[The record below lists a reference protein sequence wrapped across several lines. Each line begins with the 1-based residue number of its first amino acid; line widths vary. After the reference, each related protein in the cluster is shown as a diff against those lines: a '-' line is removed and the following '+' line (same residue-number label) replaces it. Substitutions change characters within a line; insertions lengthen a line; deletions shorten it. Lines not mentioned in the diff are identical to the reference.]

1 MTRRRMTAPS
11 NPSKV
16 VGAREAEPVIAVA
29 LRYEIDDDVAPVIV
43 ASGRGSLANR
53 IVAAAEEA
61 GVAIDENPMLAQA
74 LEKAPV
80 GEPIPEELYQAVS
93 QVIGWVLNHGHID
106 RDDVDPSR
114 GVSSSGRSLS
124 GTLEP

>member
-1 MTRRRMTAPS
+1 MTRRRMTAPPK
-11 NPSKV
+11 PSKV
-16 VGAREAEPVIAVA
+16 AGAREAEPTIAVA

-43 ASGRGSLANR
+43 ASGRGSLASR

-74 LEKAPV
+74 LEKAPM

-93 QVIGWVLNHGHID
+93 QVIGWVLNHG
-106 RDDVDPSR
+106 DVDPSR

-124 GTLEP
+124 GTFEP

>member
-1 MTRRRMTAPS
+1 MTRRRVTAPPT
-11 NPSKV
+11 PSKV
-16 VGAREAEPVIAVA
+16 AGAREAEPAIAVA

-43 ASGRGSLANR
+43 ASGRGSLASR

-93 QVIGWVLNHGHID
+93 QVIGWVLNHGDI
-106 RDDVDPSR
+106 DPSR

>member
-1 MTRRRMTAPS
+1 MTRRRVTAPPD
-11 NPSKV
+11 PSKMA
-16 VGAREAEPVIAVA
+16 GAREAEPAIAVA

-43 ASGRGSLANR
+43 ASGRGSLASR

-93 QVIGWVLNHGHID
+93 QVIGWVLNHGDI
-106 RDDVDPSR
+106 DPSR

-124 GTLEP
+124 GTFEP

>member
-1 MTRRRMTAPS
+1 MTRRRVTAPPD
-11 NPSKV
+11 PSKV
-16 VGAREAEPVIAVA
+16 AGAREVEPAIAVA

-43 ASGRGSLANR
+43 ASGRGSLASR

-74 LEKAPV
+74 LENAPV

-93 QVIGWVLNHGHID
+93 QVIGWVLNHGDI
-106 RDDVDPSR
+106 DPSR

-124 GTLEP
+124 DTLEL

>member
-1 MTRRRMTAPS
+1 MTRRRVTAPPK
-11 NPSKV
+11 PSKV
-16 VGAREAEPVIAVA
+16 AGAREAEPAIAVA

-43 ASGRGSLANR
+43 ASGRGSLASR

-93 QVIGWVLNHGHID
+93 QVIGWVLNHGDI
-106 RDDVDPSR
+106 DPSR

>member
-1 MTRRRMTAPS
+1 MTHRRMTAPPK
-11 NPSKV
+11 PSKV
-16 VGAREAEPVIAVA
+16 AGAREAEPAIAVA

-43 ASGRGSLANR
+43 ASGRGSLASR

-93 QVIGWVLNHGHID
+93 QVIGWVLNHGDI
-106 RDDVDPSR
+106 DPSR

-124 GTLEP
+124 GTFEP

>member
-1 MTRRRMTAPS
+1 MTRRRVTAPPD
-11 NPSKV
+11 PSKV
-16 VGAREAEPVIAVA
+16 AGAREVEPAIAVA

-43 ASGRGSLANR
+43 ASGRGSLASR

-93 QVIGWVLNHGHID
+93 QVIGWVLNHGDI
-106 RDDVDPSR
+106 DPSR

-124 GTLEP
+124 DTLEL

>member
-1 MTRRRMTAPS
+1 MTRRRVTAPPK
-11 NPSKV
+11 PSKV
-16 VGAREAEPVIAVA
+16 AGAREAEPAIAVA

-43 ASGRGSLANR
+43 ASGRGSLASR

-93 QVIGWVLNHGHID
+93 QVIGWVLNHGDI
-106 RDDVDPSR
+106 DPSR

-124 GTLEP
+124 GTFEP

>member
-1 MTRRRMTAPS
+1 MTRRRMTAPPK
-11 NPSKV
+11 PSKV
-16 VGAREAEPVIAVA
+16 AGAREAEPAIAVA

-43 ASGRGSLANR
+43 ASGRGSLASR

-93 QVIGWVLNHGHID
+93 QVIGWVLNHGDI
-106 RDDVDPSR
+106 DPSR

-124 GTLEP
+124 GTFEP

>member
-1 MTRRRMTAPS
+1 MTRRRVTAPPD
-11 NPSKV
+11 PSKMA
-16 VGAREAEPVIAVA
+16 GAHEAEPAIAVA

-43 ASGRGSLANR
+43 ASGRGSLASR

-93 QVIGWVLNHGHID
+93 QVIGWVLNHGDI
-106 RDDVDPSR
+106 DPSR

-124 GTLEP
+124 GTFEP

>member
-1 MTRRRMTAPS
+1 MTRRRMTASPK
-11 NPSKV
+11 PSKV
-16 VGAREAEPVIAVA
+16 AGAREVEPAIAVA

-43 ASGRGSLANR
+43 ASGRGSLASR

-93 QVIGWVLNHGHID
+93 QVIGWVLNHG
-106 RDDVDPSR
+106 DVDPPR
-114 GVSSSGRSLS
+114 AVSSSGRSLS